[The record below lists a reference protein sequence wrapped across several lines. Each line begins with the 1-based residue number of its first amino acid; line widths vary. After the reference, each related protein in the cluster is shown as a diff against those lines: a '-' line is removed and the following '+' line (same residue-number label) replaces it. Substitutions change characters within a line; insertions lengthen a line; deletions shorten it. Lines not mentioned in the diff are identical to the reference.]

1 METKTRRLKV
11 IGTNHLI
18 TKEEIYKMI
27 KKENPDIIGVELCDT
42 RFNLMVLPLL
52 NPKEDSFKIDKP
64 KQEELGKNDETLIGK
79 ISDSIKRKAEEEDLQ
94 YGSDMVNA
102 SLYAKENNIPLE
114 FLDLDITRIKALM
127 EMTPEKEQQG
137 FLKELAQFEQMSIT
151 EVNNNSNVN
160 DTLLELKTNYPVS
173 FEFLITMRELFVTK
187 NIFKLEHK
195 YPGKKILIIVG
206 EGHLDSIMKEI
217 KE

>member
-137 FLKELAQFEQMSIT
+137 FMVELAKFEQMSIT
-151 EVNNNSNVN
+151 EVNENSNV
-160 DTLLELKTNYPVS
+160 DETLLELKTNYPVS
-173 FEFLITMRELFVTK
+173 FEFLITMRELFISK
-187 NIFKLEHK
+187 NVFKLEHK

-206 EGHLDSIMKEI
+206 EGHLNSLMKEM
-217 KE
+217 EE

>member
-1 METKTRRLKV
+1 METKTRRLKL

-18 TKEEIYKMI
+18 SKEEIYKMI
-27 KKENPDIIGVELCDT
+27 EKENPDVIGVELCNT

-52 NPKEDSFKIDKP
+52 NPEEDSFKIDKP
-64 KQEELGKNDETLIGK
+64 KDETLIGK
-79 ISDSIKRKAEEEDLQ
+79 ISDSIKRKAAEEDLQ

-127 EMTPEKEQQG
+127 GMTPEKEQQG
-137 FLKELAQFEQMSIT
+137 FMVELAKFEQMSIT
-151 EVNNNSNVN
+151 EVNENSNV
-160 DTLLELKTNYPVS
+160 DETLLELKTNYPVS
-173 FEFLITMRELFVTK
+173 FEFLITMRELFISK
-187 NIFKLEHK
+187 NVFKLEHK

-206 EGHLDSIMKEI
+206 EGHLNSLMKEM
-217 KE
+217 EE

>member
-27 KKENPDIIGVELCDT
+27 KKENPDVIGVELCDT
-42 RFNLMVLPLL
+42 RFNLMVLPIL

-206 EGHLDSIMKEI
+206 EGHFDSIMKEM
-217 KE
+217 EE

>member
-1 METKTRRLKV
+1 METKTRRLKL

-18 TKEEIYKMI
+18 SKEEIYKMI
-27 KKENPDIIGVELCDT
+27 EKENPDVIGVELCNT

-52 NPKEDSFKIDKP
+52 NPEEDSFKIDKP
-64 KQEELGKNDETLIGK
+64 KDETLIGK
-79 ISDSIKRKAEEEDLQ
+79 ISDSIKRKAAEEDLQ

-137 FLKELAQFEQMSIT
+137 FMVELAKFEQMSIT
-151 EVNNNSNVN
+151 EVNENSNV
-160 DTLLELKTNYPVS
+160 DETLLELKTNYPVS
-173 FEFLITMRELFVTK
+173 FEFLITMRELFISK
-187 NIFKLEHK
+187 NVFKLEHK

-206 EGHLDSIMKEI
+206 EGHLNSLMKEM
-217 KE
+217 EE

>member
-1 METKTRRLKV
+1 
-11 IGTNHLI
+11 
-18 TKEEIYKMI
+18 
-27 KKENPDIIGVELCDT
+27 
-42 RFNLMVLPLL
+42 
-52 NPKEDSFKIDKP
+52 
-64 KQEELGKNDETLIGK
+64 
-79 ISDSIKRKAEEEDLQ
+79 
-94 YGSDMVNA
+94 MVNA

-206 EGHLDSIMKEI
+206 EGHFDSIMKEI